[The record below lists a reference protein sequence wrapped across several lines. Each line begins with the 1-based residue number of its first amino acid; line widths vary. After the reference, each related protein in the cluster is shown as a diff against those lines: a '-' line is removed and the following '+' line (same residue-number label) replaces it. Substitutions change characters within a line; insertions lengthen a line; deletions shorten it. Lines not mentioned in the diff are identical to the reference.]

1 MRFNMHFI
9 QCYKNWYKN
18 KDPLFYV
25 ILITFT
31 PQNLD
36 MCVCSSSFSSS

>member
-25 ILITFT
+25 ILIT

-36 MCVCSSSFSSS
+36 MCVCSSAFSSS